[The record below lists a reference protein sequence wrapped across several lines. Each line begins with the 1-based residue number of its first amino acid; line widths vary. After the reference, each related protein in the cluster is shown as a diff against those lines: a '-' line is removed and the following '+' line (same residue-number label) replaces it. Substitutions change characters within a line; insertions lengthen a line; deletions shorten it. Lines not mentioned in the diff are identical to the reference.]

1 MDICSVWQT
10 DMFLKYS
17 VSMMGYG
24 YFGDLLKESERFR
37 WMGPKRYD
45 YAGFKKFFGNRY
57 LRNSS
62 NEKFRIIGKNELFTN
77 KKFR

>member
-24 YFGDLLKESERFR
+24 YFGDLLKESEKFR

-45 YAGFKKFFGNRY
+45 YAGFKKFFSYRY
-57 LRNSS
+57 VRHSLHEKFIGIEKYKQFT
-62 NEKFRIIGKNELFTN
+62 NEKLL
-77 KKFR
+77 